1 MAYKN
6 NNKLILQN
14 NNIITHQRC
23 AYGKEQAAILVKQA
37 NYLNILDYMKE
48 EQLIKQIDYET
59 EKENFFKQCS
69 KTKSNHTKR
78 QYKNGLNKLEEY
90 CKMNNKNIL
99 FIKAREADD
108 FITEVNSSEL
118 SNLSVRALVSSCS
131 SFFSFLER
139 RYPFMKNPFRGTKT
153 RPPVKNKK
161 RLEVPTKK
169 EIELIIKDISD
180 PLIKVAIIFIMECG
194 VRVGALPKLEI
205 RNNPTGE
212 RSFKYYSYSKGKEIS
227 WKVTDK
233 VIKLLAKAR
242 RAKQNNLSFNNPFK
256 NKSSEVIR
264 NIFYR
269 SSKRLYEK
277 GKIKAAYSIHDI
289 RHYFAVTLYKQ
300 TKDIEL
306 IRQALNHSSIA
317 ITGIY
322 LKSLEVE

>member
-1 MAYKN
+1 MASKKN
-6 NNKLILQN
+6 KELILQN
-14 NNIITHQRC
+14 NNIISQ
-23 AYGKEQAAILVKQA
+23 EQAELLYKQA

-118 SNLSVRALVSSCS
+118 SNLSIRALVSSCS

-161 RLEVPTKK
+161 RLEVPVKK

-205 RNNPTGE
+205 RNN
-212 RSFKYYSYSKGKEIS
+212 KYYSYSKGKEVS
-227 WKVTDK
+227 GKVTDK
-233 VIKLLAKAR
+233 VIKLL
-242 RAKQNNLSFNNPFK
+242 KQNNLSFNCPFK

-269 SSKRLYEK
+269 SSKRLYQQ

>member
-1 MAYKN
+1 MASKKKN
-6 NNKLILQN
+6 QLILPHN
-14 NNIITHQRC
+14 NNIITE
-23 AYGKEQAAILVKQA
+23 EQAELLTKQA

-90 CKMNNKNIL
+90 CSMNNKNIL

-118 SNLSVRALVSSCS
+118 SNLSIRALVSSCS

-139 RYPFMKNPFRGTKT
+139 RYPFIKNPFRGTKT

-180 PLIKVAIIFIMECG
+180 PLIKMAIIFIMECG

-205 RNNPTGE
+205 RNN
-212 RSFKYYSYSKGKEIS
+212 KYYSYSKGKEIS

-233 VIKLLAKAR
+233 VIKELKR
-242 RAKQNNLSFNNPFK
+242 NNITFNAPFK

-269 SSKRLYEK
+269 SSKRLYEQ

-289 RHYFAVTLYKQ
+289 RHYFAVTLYKK
-300 TKDIEL
+300 TRDIEL
-306 IRQALNHSSIA
+306 IRKALNHSNIA
-317 ITGIY
+317 ITGLY
-322 LKSLEVE
+322 LRSLEVE

>member
-1 MAYKN
+1 MASKKN
-6 NNKLILQN
+6 KELILQN
-14 NNIITHQRC
+14 NNIITE
-23 AYGKEQAAILVKQA
+23 KQAELLIKQA

-205 RNNPTGE
+205 RNN
-212 RSFKYYSYSKGKEIS
+212 KYYSYSKGKEIS
-227 WKVTDK
+227 WKVSDK
-233 VIKLLAKAR
+233 VIKLL
-242 RAKQNNLSFNNPFK
+242 KQNNLSFNNPFK

-269 SSKRLYEK
+269 SSKRLYEQ
-277 GKIKAAYSIHDI
+277 GKIKAAYSIHDV
-289 RHYFAVTLYKQ
+289 RHYFAVTLYKK
-300 TKDIEL
+300 TRDIEL

>member
-1 MAYKN
+1 MADKK

-14 NNIITHQRC
+14 NNIITE
-23 AYGKEQAAILVKQA
+23 EQAELLIKQA

-48 EQLIKQIDYET
+48 EQFIKQIDYET

-90 CKMNNKNIL
+90 CRINNKNIL

-118 SNLSVRALVSSCS
+118 SNLSIRALVSSCS

-139 RYPFMKNPFRGTKT
+139 RYPFIKNPFRGTKT

-180 PLIKVAIIFIMECG
+180 PLVKTAVIFIQECG
-194 VRVGALPKLEI
+194 VRVGALSKLEI
-205 RNNPTGE
+205 KNN
-212 RSFKYYSYSKGKEIS
+212 KYYSYSKGKEIS

-233 VIKLLAKAR
+233 AIKELKKNKLDIET
-242 RAKQNNLSFNNPFK
+242 PFK

-269 SSKRLYEK
+269 SSKRLYEQ
-277 GKIKAAYSIHDI
+277 GKIKASYSIHDI
-289 RHYFAVTLYKQ
+289 RHYFAVTLYK
-300 TKDIEL
+300 KNRDIEL
-306 IRQALNHSSIA
+306 IRKALNHSNIA
-317 ITGIY
+317 ITGLY
-322 LKSLEVE
+322 LRSLEVE

>member
-1 MAYKN
+1 MASKKYKE
-6 NNKLILQN
+6 LMLQN
-14 NNIITHQRC
+14 NNIISQ
-23 AYGKEQAAILVKQA
+23 EQAELLYKQA

-180 PLIKVAIIFIMECG
+180 PLIKVAVIFIMKCG

-205 RNNPTGE
+205 RNN
-212 RSFKYYSYSKGKEIS
+212 KYYSYSKGKEIS

-233 VIKLLAKAR
+233 VIKLL
-242 RAKQNNLSFNNPFK
+242 KQNNLSFNNPFK

-269 SSKRLYEK
+269 SSKRLYNQ
-277 GKIKAAYSIHDI
+277 GKIKAAYSIHDV

-322 LKSLEVE
+322 LKSLEVLRK

>member
-1 MAYKN
+1 MASKKN
-6 NNKLILQN
+6 KELILQN
-14 NNIITHQRC
+14 NNIISQ
-23 AYGKEQAAILVKQA
+23 EQAELLYKQA

-69 KTKSNHTKR
+69 KTKSSHTKR
-78 QYKNGLNKLEEY
+78 QYRNGLNKLEEY

-118 SNLSVRALVSSCS
+118 SNLSIRALVSSCS

-205 RNNPTGE
+205 RNN
-212 RSFKYYSYSKGKEIS
+212 KYYSYSKGKEIS

-269 SSKRLYEK
+269 SSKRLYQQ
-277 GKIKAAYSIHDI
+277 GKIKAAYSIHDV

>member
-1 MAYKN
+1 
-6 NNKLILQN
+6 
-14 NNIITHQRC
+14 
-23 AYGKEQAAILVKQA
+23 
-37 NYLNILDYMKE
+37 MKE
-48 EQLIKQIDYET
+48 EQVIKQIDYET

-90 CKMNNKNIL
+90 CNMNNKNIL

-118 SNLSVRALVSSCS
+118 SNLSIRALVSSCS

-169 EIELIIKDISD
+169 EIELIIKDISN

-205 RNNPTGE
+205 RNNPRGTH
-212 RSFKYYSYSKGKEIS
+212 SCKYYSYSKGKEIS

-242 RAKQNNLSFNNPFK
+242 RAKQNNLSFNCPFK

-269 SSKRLYEK
+269 NILF
-277 GKIKAAYSIHDI
+277 
-289 RHYFAVTLYKQ
+289 YFSFFNFFRRKN
-300 TKDIEL
+300 I
-306 IRQALNHSSIA
+306 
-317 ITGIY
+317 
-322 LKSLEVE
+322 

>member
-1 MAYKN
+1 MASKE
-6 NNKLILQN
+6 NNKLIIQN
-14 NNIITHQRC
+14 NNIISQ
-23 AYGKEQAAILVKQA
+23 EQAELLYKQA

-90 CKMNNKNIL
+90 CLRRSTCGEMNNKNIL

-205 RNNPTGE
+205 RNN
-212 RSFKYYSYSKGKEIS
+212 KYYSYSKGKEIS
-227 WKVTDK
+227 WKVTEK
-233 VIKLLAKAR
+233 VIKLL
-242 RAKQNNLSFNNPFK
+242 KQNNISFNCPFK

-269 SSKRLYEK
+269 SSKRLYNQ

>member
-1 MAYKN
+1 MAYKK
-6 NNKLILQN
+6 NKELILQGN
-14 NNIITHQRC
+14 NNIITEQ
-23 AYGKEQAAILVKQA
+23 QAAILVKQA

-205 RNNPTGE
+205 RNN
-212 RSFKYYSYSKGKEIS
+212 KYYSYSKGKEVS
-227 WKVTDK
+227 GKVTDK
-233 VIKLLAKAR
+233 VIKLL
-242 RAKQNNLSFNNPFK
+242 KQNNLSFNCPFK

-269 SSKRLYEK
+269 SSKRLYEQ

-322 LKSLEVE
+322 LKSLEAE

>member
-1 MAYKN
+1 MASKKKN
-6 NNKLILQN
+6 ELILQN
-14 NNIITHQRC
+14 NNIITE
-23 AYGKEQAAILVKQA
+23 KQAELLIKQA

-69 KTKSNHTKR
+69 KTKSSHTKR
-78 QYKNGLNKLEEY
+78 QYKNGLKRLEEY
-90 CKMNNKNIL
+90 CNMNNKNIL

-118 SNLSVRALVSSCS
+118 SNLSIRALVSSCS

-161 RLEVPTKK
+161 RLEVPSKK

-180 PLIKVAIIFIMECG
+180 PLIKAAVIFIMECG
-194 VRVGALPKLEI
+194 VRVGALSNLEI
-205 RNNPTGE
+205 RN
-212 RSFKYYSYSKGKEIS
+212 SHSSKYYSYSKGKEIS
-227 WKVTDK
+227 GKVTDK
-233 VIKLLAKAR
+233 VIKLI
-242 RAKQNNLSFNNPFK
+242 KQNNLSLNCPFK

-269 SSKRLYEK
+269 SSKRLYNQ

-289 RHYFAVTLYKQ
+289 RHYFAVTLYKK

>member
-1 MAYKN
+1 MASKKKN
-6 NNKLILQN
+6 ELILQN
-14 NNIITHQRC
+14 NNNIITE
-23 AYGKEQAAILVKQA
+23 EQAELLIKQA

-90 CKMNNKNIL
+90 CRINNKNIL

-118 SNLSVRALVSSCS
+118 SNLSIRALVSSCS

-139 RYPFMKNPFRGTKT
+139 RYPFIKNPFRGTKT

-180 PLIKVAIIFIMECG
+180 PLIKMAIIFIMECG

-205 RNNPTGE
+205 KNN
-212 RSFKYYSYSKGKEIS
+212 KYYSYSKGKEIS

-233 VIKLLAKAR
+233 AIKELK
-242 RAKQNNLSFNNPFK
+242 KNNLSFDAPFK

-264 NIFYR
+264 NVFYR
-269 SSKRLYEK
+269 SSKRLYEQ
-277 GKIKAAYSIHDI
+277 GKIKASYSIHDI
-289 RHYFAVTLYKQ
+289 RHYFAVTLYKK

-322 LKSLEVE
+322 LRSLEVEQ

>member
-1 MAYKN
+1 MASKKKN
-6 NNKLILQN
+6 ELILQN
-14 NNIITHQRC
+14 NNNIITE
-23 AYGKEQAAILVKQA
+23 EQAELLIKQA

-90 CKMNNKNIL
+90 CRINNKNIL

-118 SNLSVRALVSSCS
+118 SNLSIRALVSSCS

-139 RYPFMKNPFRGTKT
+139 RYPFIKNPFRGTKT

-180 PLIKVAIIFIMECG
+180 PLIKMAIIFIMECG
-194 VRVGALPKLEI
+194 VRVGALSKLEI
-205 RNNPTGE
+205 KNN
-212 RSFKYYSYSKGKEIS
+212 KYYSYSKGKEIS

-233 VIKLLAKAR
+233 VIKELKKNKLYIET
-242 RAKQNNLSFNNPFK
+242 PFK

-269 SSKRLYEK
+269 SSKRLYEQ
-277 GKIKAAYSIHDI
+277 GKIKASYSIHDI
-289 RHYFAVTLYKQ
+289 RHYFAVKLYKQ

-317 ITGIY
+317 ITGLY
-322 LKSLEVE
+322 LRSLEVE

>member
-1 MAYKN
+1 KGINMASKS
-6 NNKLILQN
+6 NNKLIAQNN
-14 NNIITHQRC
+14 NNIITE
-23 AYGKEQAAILVKQA
+23 KQAELPLTAVSRLIKQA

-59 EKENFFKQCS
+59 EKENFFRQCS

-78 QYKNGLNKLEEY
+78 QYRNGLNKLEEY

-118 SNLSVRALVSSCS
+118 SNLSIRALVSSCS

-169 EIELIIKDISD
+169 EIELIIKDIAD

-205 RNNPTGE
+205 RNN
-212 RSFKYYSYSKGKEIS
+212 KYYSYSKGKEIS

-233 VIKLLAKAR
+233 VIKLL
-242 RAKQNNLSFNNPFK
+242 KQNNLSFNCPFK

-269 SSKRLYEK
+269 SSKRLYEQ

>member
-1 MAYKN
+1 MASKNKNQLISQN
-6 NNKLILQN
+6 NNIN
-14 NNIITHQRC
+14 NNIITE
-23 AYGKEQAAILVKQA
+23 EQAELLTKQA

-90 CKMNNKNIL
+90 CSMNNKNIL

-118 SNLSVRALVSSCS
+118 SNLSIRALVSSCS

-139 RYPFMKNPFRGTKT
+139 RYPFIKNPFRGTKT

-180 PLIKVAIIFIMECG
+180 PLIKMAIIFIMECG

-205 RNNPTGE
+205 RNN
-212 RSFKYYSYSKGKEIS
+212 KYYSYSKGKEIS

-233 VIKLLAKAR
+233 VIKELK
-242 RAKQNNLSFNNPFK
+242 KNNLTFNAPFK

-269 SSKRLYEK
+269 SSKRLYEQ

-300 TKDIEL
+300 TRDIEL
-306 IRQALNHSSIA
+306 IRKALNHSNIA
-317 ITGIY
+317 ITGLY
-322 LKSLEVE
+322 LRSLEVE

>member
-1 MAYKN
+1 
-6 NNKLILQN
+6 
-14 NNIITHQRC
+14 
-23 AYGKEQAAILVKQA
+23 
-37 NYLNILDYMKE
+37 
-48 EQLIKQIDYET
+48 
-59 EKENFFKQCS
+59 
-69 KTKSNHTKR
+69 
-78 QYKNGLNKLEEY
+78 
-90 CKMNNKNIL
+90 
-99 FIKAREADD
+99 
-108 FITEVNSSEL
+108 
-118 SNLSVRALVSSCS
+118 
-131 SFFSFLER
+131 
-139 RYPFMKNPFRGTKT
+139 MKNPFRGTKT

-194 VRVGALPKLEI
+194 VRVGALSKLEI
-205 RNNPTGE
+205 RNN
-212 RSFKYYSYSKGKEIS
+212 KYYSYSKGKEIS

-233 VIKLLAKAR
+233 VIKELK
-242 RAKQNNLSFNNPFK
+242 KNNLSFNNPFK

-269 SSKRLYEK
+269 SSKRLYEQ
-277 GKIKAAYSIHDI
+277 GKIKAAYSIHDIRHYFAVTLYNDI

>member
-1 MAYKN
+1 MADKK

-14 NNIITHQRC
+14 NNIITE
-23 AYGKEQAAILVKQA
+23 EQAELLIKQA

-90 CKMNNKNIL
+90 CRINNKNIL

-118 SNLSVRALVSSCS
+118 SNLSIRALVSSCS

-139 RYPFMKNPFRGTKT
+139 RYPFIKNPFRGTKT

-180 PLIKVAIIFIMECG
+180 PLVKTAVIFIQECG
-194 VRVGALPKLEI
+194 VRVGALSKLEI
-205 RNNPTGE
+205 KNN
-212 RSFKYYSYSKGKEIS
+212 KYYSYSKGKEIS

-233 VIKLLAKAR
+233 AIKELKKNKLDIET
-242 RAKQNNLSFNNPFK
+242 PFK

-264 NIFYR
+264 NVFYR
-269 SSKRLYEK
+269 SSKRLYVQ

-289 RHYFAVTLYKQ
+289 RHYFAVTLYKK
-300 TKDIEL
+300 TRDIEL
-306 IRQALNHSSIA
+306 IRKALNHSNIA
-317 ITGIY
+317 ITGLY
-322 LKSLEVE
+322 LRSLEVE

>member
-1 MAYKN
+1 MASKKYKE
-6 NNKLILQN
+6 LILQN
-14 NNIITHQRC
+14 NNIISQ
-23 AYGKEQAAILVKQA
+23 EQAELLYKQA

-90 CKMNNKNIL
+90 CHMNNKNIL

-118 SNLSVRALVSSCS
+118 SNLSIRALVSSCS

-169 EIELIIKDISD
+169 EIELIIKDIAD

-205 RNNPTGE
+205 RNN
-212 RSFKYYSYSKGKEIS
+212 KYYSYSKGKEIS

-233 VIKLLAKAR
+233 VIKLL
-242 RAKQNNLSFNNPFK
+242 KQNNLSFNNPFK

-269 SSKRLYEK
+269 SSKRLYNQ

-289 RHYFAVTLYKQ
+289 RHYFAITLYKQ

>member
-1 MAYKN
+1 MASKS
-6 NNKLILQN
+6 NNKLIAQNN
-14 NNIITHQRC
+14 NNIITE
-23 AYGKEQAAILVKQA
+23 KQAELLIKQA
-37 NYLNILDYMKE
+37 NYLNILYYMKE

-161 RLEVPTKK
+161 RLEVPSKK
-169 EIELIIKDISD
+169 EIELIIKDIAD
-180 PLIKVAIIFIMECG
+180 PIIKAAIIFIMECG

-205 RNNPTGE
+205 RNN
-212 RSFKYYSYSKGKEIS
+212 KYYSYSKGKEIS
-227 WKVTDK
+227 WKVTEK
-233 VIKLLAKAR
+233 VIKLL
-242 RAKQNNLSFNNPFK
+242 KQNNLSFNCPFK

-269 SSKRLYEK
+269 SSKRLYNQ

>member
-1 MAYKN
+1 MASKKYKE
-6 NNKLILQN
+6 LILQN
-14 NNIITHQRC
+14 NNIISQ
-23 AYGKEQAAILVKQA
+23 EQAELLYKQA

-118 SNLSVRALVSSCS
+118 SNLSIRALVSSCS

-180 PLIKVAIIFIMECG
+180 PLIKMAIIFIMECG

-205 RNNPTGE
+205 RNN
-212 RSFKYYSYSKGKEIS
+212 KYYSYSKGKEIS

-233 VIKLLAKAR
+233 VIKELK
-242 RAKQNNLSFNNPFK
+242 KNNLTFNAPFK

-269 SSKRLYEK
+269 SSKRLYNQ
-277 GKIKAAYSIHDI
+277 GKIKAAYSIHDV

>member
-1 MAYKN
+1 
-6 NNKLILQN
+6 
-14 NNIITHQRC
+14 
-23 AYGKEQAAILVKQA
+23 
-37 NYLNILDYMKE
+37 MKE

-78 QYKNGLNKLEEY
+78 QYRNGLNKLEEY
-90 CKMNNKNIL
+90 CRMNSKNIL

-118 SNLSVRALVSSCS
+118 SNLSIRALVSSCS

-169 EIELIIKDISD
+169 EIELIIKDIAD
-180 PLIKVAIIFIMECG
+180 PIIKVAIIFIMECG

-205 RNNPTGE
+205 RNN
-212 RSFKYYSYSKGKEIS
+212 KYYSYSKGKEIS

-233 VIKLLAKAR
+233 VVKLL
-242 RAKQNNLSFNNPFK
+242 KQNNLSFNNPFK

-269 SSKRLYEK
+269 SSKRLYNQ

>member
-1 MAYKN
+1 MASKKKN
-6 NNKLILQN
+6 ELILQN
-14 NNIITHQRC
+14 NNNIITE
-23 AYGKEQAAILVKQA
+23 EQAELLIKQA

-90 CKMNNKNIL
+90 CRINNKNIL

-118 SNLSVRALVSSCS
+118 SNLSIRALVSSCS

-139 RYPFMKNPFRGTKT
+139 RYPFIKNPFRGTKT

-180 PLIKVAIIFIMECG
+180 PLIKMAIIFIMECG

-205 RNNPTGE
+205 KNN
-212 RSFKYYSYSKGKEIS
+212 KYYSYSKGKEIS

-233 VIKLLAKAR
+233 AIKELKKNKLDIET
-242 RAKQNNLSFNNPFK
+242 PFK

-269 SSKRLYEK
+269 SSKRLYVQ

-300 TKDIEL
+300 TRDIEL
-306 IRQALNHSSIA
+306 IRKALNHSNIA

-322 LKSLEVE
+322 LRSLEVE

>member
-1 MAYKN
+1 MASKKYKE
-6 NNKLILQN
+6 LILQN
-14 NNIITHQRC
+14 NNIISQ
-23 AYGKEQAAILVKQA
+23 EQAELLYKQA

-69 KTKSNHTKR
+69 KTKSSHTKR
-78 QYKNGLNKLEEY
+78 QYKNGLKKLEEY
-90 CKMNNKNIL
+90 CTMNNKNIL

-180 PLIKVAIIFIMECG
+180 PLIKAAIIFIMECG

-205 RNNPTGE
+205 RNN
-212 RSFKYYSYSKGKEIS
+212 KYYSYSKGKEIS

-242 RAKQNNLSFNNPFK
+242 RAKQNNLSFNCPFK

-269 SSKRLYEK
+269 SSKRLYQQ

>member
-1 MAYKN
+1 MADKK

-14 NNIITHQRC
+14 NNIITE
-23 AYGKEQAAILVKQA
+23 EQAELLIKQA

-90 CKMNNKNIL
+90 CRINNKNIL

-118 SNLSVRALVSSCS
+118 SNLSIRALVSSCS

-139 RYPFMKNPFRGTKT
+139 RYPFIKNPFRGTKT

-180 PLIKVAIIFIMECG
+180 PLIKMAIIFIMECG

-205 RNNPTGE
+205 KNN
-212 RSFKYYSYSKGKEIS
+212 KYYSYSKGKEIS

-233 VIKLLAKAR
+233 AIKELKKNKLDIET
-242 RAKQNNLSFNNPFK
+242 PFK

-269 SSKRLYEK
+269 SSKRLYEQ
-277 GKIKAAYSIHDI
+277 GKIKASYSIHDI
-289 RHYFAVTLYKQ
+289 RHYFAVTLYKK

-322 LKSLEVE
+322 LRSLEVE

>member
-1 MAYKN
+1 MASKN
-6 NNKLILQN
+6 KNQLILPHN
-14 NNIITHQRC
+14 NNIITE
-23 AYGKEQAAILVKQA
+23 EQAELLTKQA

-78 QYKNGLNKLEEY
+78 QYKDGLNKLEEY
-90 CKMNNKNIL
+90 CSMNNKNIL

-118 SNLSVRALVSSCS
+118 SNLSIRALVSSCS

-139 RYPFMKNPFRGTKT
+139 RYPFIKNPFRGTKT

-180 PLIKVAIIFIMECG
+180 PLIKMAIIFIMECG

-205 RNNPTGE
+205 RNN
-212 RSFKYYSYSKGKEIS
+212 KYYSYSKGKEIS

-233 VIKLLAKAR
+233 VIKELKR
-242 RAKQNNLSFNNPFK
+242 NNITFNAPFK

-269 SSKRLYEK
+269 SSKRLYEQ
-277 GKIKAAYSIHDI
+277 GKIKAASSIHDI

-300 TKDIEL
+300 TRDIEL
-306 IRQALNHSSIA
+306 IRKALNHSNIA
-317 ITGIY
+317 ITGLY
-322 LKSLEVE
+322 LRSLEVE

>member
-1 MAYKN
+1 MASKS
-6 NNKLILQN
+6 NNKLIAQNN
-14 NNIITHQRC
+14 NNIITE
-23 AYGKEQAAILVKQA
+23 KQAELLIKQA

-78 QYKNGLNKLEEY
+78 QYRNGLNKLEEY

-161 RLEVPTKK
+161 RLEVPSKK

-180 PLIKVAIIFIMECG
+180 PLVKMAIIFIMECG

-205 RNNPTGE
+205 RNN
-212 RSFKYYSYSKGKEIS
+212 KYYSYSKGKEIS

-233 VIKLLAKAR
+233 VIKLL
-242 RAKQNNLSFNNPFK
+242 KQNNLSFNCPFK

-269 SSKRLYEK
+269 SSKRLYNQ

>member
-1 MAYKN
+1 MASKE
-6 NNKLILQN
+6 NNKLIIQN
-14 NNIITHQRC
+14 NNIISQ
-23 AYGKEQAAILVKQA
+23 EQAELLYKQA

-78 QYKNGLNKLEEY
+78 QYRNGLNKLEEY
-90 CKMNNKNIL
+90 CSMNNKNIL

-118 SNLSVRALVSSCS
+118 SNLSIRALVSSCS

-205 RNNPTGE
+205 RNN
-212 RSFKYYSYSKGKEIS
+212 KYYSYSKGKEIS

-233 VIKLLAKAR
+233 VIKLI
-242 RAKQNNLSFNNPFK
+242 KQNNLSFNNPFK

-269 SSKRLYEK
+269 SSKRLYNQ

>member
-1 MAYKN
+1 MADKK

-14 NNIITHQRC
+14 NNIITE
-23 AYGKEQAAILVKQA
+23 EQAELLIKQA

-90 CKMNNKNIL
+90 CRMNNKNIL

-118 SNLSVRALVSSCS
+118 SNLSIRALVSSCS

-139 RYPFMKNPFRGTKT
+139 RYPFIKNPFRGTKT

-180 PLIKVAIIFIMECG
+180 PLVKTAVIFIQECG
-194 VRVGALPKLEI
+194 VRVGALSKLEI
-205 RNNPTGE
+205 KNN
-212 RSFKYYSYSKGKEIS
+212 KYYSYSKGKEIS

-233 VIKLLAKAR
+233 AIKELK
-242 RAKQNNLSFNNPFK
+242 KNNLSFDAPFK

-264 NIFYR
+264 NVFYR
-269 SSKRLYEK
+269 SSKRLYEQ
-277 GKIKAAYSIHDI
+277 GKIKASYSIHDI
-289 RHYFAVTLYKQ
+289 RHYFAVTLYKK

-317 ITGIY
+317 ITGLY
-322 LKSLEVE
+322 LRSLEVE

>member
-1 MAYKN
+1 MTSKK
-6 NNKLILQN
+6 NNKLISQSN
-14 NNIITHQRC
+14 NNIITE
-23 AYGKEQAAILVKQA
+23 EQAAILVKQA

-90 CKMNNKNIL
+90 CLRRSTCGEMNNKNIL

-118 SNLSVRALVSSCS
+118 SNLSIRALVSSCS

-139 RYPFMKNPFRGTKT
+139 RYPFIKNPFRGTKT

-205 RNNPTGE
+205 RNN
-212 RSFKYYSYSKGKEIS
+212 KYYSYSKGKEIS

-233 VIKLLAKAR
+233 VIKLL
-242 RAKQNNLSFNNPFK
+242 KQNNISFNCPFK

-269 SSKRLYEK
+269 SSKRLYNQ

>member
-6 NNKLILQN
+6 NNKLIAQNN
-14 NNIITHQRC
+14 NNIITE
-23 AYGKEQAAILVKQA
+23 KQAELLIKQA

-69 KTKSNHTKR
+69 KTKSSHTKR

-205 RNNPTGE
+205 RNN
-212 RSFKYYSYSKGKEIS
+212 KYYSYSKGKEIS
-227 WKVTDK
+227 WKVTEK
-233 VIKLLAKAR
+233 VIKLL
-242 RAKQNNLSFNNPFK
+242 KQNNLSFNNPFK

-269 SSKRLYEK
+269 SSKRLYNQ
-277 GKIKAAYSIHDI
+277 GKIKAAYSIHDV

>member
-1 MAYKN
+1 MASKKN
-6 NNKLILQN
+6 KELILQS
-14 NNIITHQRC
+14 NNIISQ
-23 AYGKEQAAILVKQA
+23 EQAELLIKQA

-139 RYPFMKNPFRGTKT
+139 RYPFIKNPFRGTKT

-205 RNNPTGE
+205 RNN
-212 RSFKYYSYSKGKEIS
+212 KYYSYSKGKEIS

-233 VIKLLAKAR
+233 VIKELK
-242 RAKQNNLSFNNPFK
+242 KNNLSFDKPFK

-269 SSKRLYEK
+269 SSKRLYQQ

>member
-1 MAYKN
+1 MADKK

-14 NNIITHQRC
+14 NNIITE
-23 AYGKEQAAILVKQA
+23 EQAELLIKQA

-90 CKMNNKNIL
+90 CRMNNKNIL

-118 SNLSVRALVSSCS
+118 SNLSIRALVSSCS

-139 RYPFMKNPFRGTKT
+139 RYPFIKNPFRGTKT

-180 PLIKVAIIFIMECG
+180 PLVKTAVIFIQECG
-194 VRVGALPKLEI
+194 VRVGALSKLEI
-205 RNNPTGE
+205 KNN
-212 RSFKYYSYSKGKEIS
+212 KYYSYSKGKEIS

-233 VIKLLAKAR
+233 AIKELKKNKLDIET
-242 RAKQNNLSFNNPFK
+242 PFK

-269 SSKRLYEK
+269 SSKRLYEQ
-277 GKIKAAYSIHDI
+277 GKIKASYSIHDI
-289 RHYFAVTLYKQ
+289 RHYFAVTLYKK

-317 ITGIY
+317 ITGLY

>member
-1 MAYKN
+1 MASENKN
-6 NNKLILQN
+6 QLILQHNNAINN
-14 NNIITHQRC
+14 NNIITE
-23 AYGKEQAAILVKQA
+23 KQAELLTKQA

-90 CKMNNKNIL
+90 CSMNNKNIL

-118 SNLSVRALVSSCS
+118 SNLSIRALVSSCS

-139 RYPFMKNPFRGTKT
+139 RYPFIKNPFRGTKT

-180 PLIKVAIIFIMECG
+180 PLIKMAIIFIMECG

-205 RNNPTGE
+205 RNN
-212 RSFKYYSYSKGKEIS
+212 KYYSYSKGKEIS

-233 VIKLLAKAR
+233 VIKELK
-242 RAKQNNLSFNNPFK
+242 KNNLTFNAPFK

-269 SSKRLYEK
+269 SSKRLYEQ

-300 TKDIEL
+300 TRDIEL
-306 IRQALNHSSIA
+306 IRKALNHSNIA
-317 ITGIY
+317 ITGLY
-322 LKSLEVE
+322 LRSLEVE

>member
-1 MAYKN
+1 MADKK

-14 NNIITHQRC
+14 NNIITE
-23 AYGKEQAAILVKQA
+23 EQAELLIKQA

-90 CKMNNKNIL
+90 CRINNKNIL

-118 SNLSVRALVSSCS
+118 SNLSIRALVSSCS

-139 RYPFMKNPFRGTKT
+139 RYPFIKNPFRGTKT

-180 PLIKVAIIFIMECG
+180 PLIKMAVIFIMECG

-205 RNNPTGE
+205 KNN
-212 RSFKYYSYSKGKEIS
+212 KYYSYSKGKEIS

-233 VIKLLAKAR
+233 AIKELKKNKLDIET
-242 RAKQNNLSFNNPFK
+242 PFK

-269 SSKRLYEK
+269 SSKRLYVQ

-289 RHYFAVTLYKQ
+289 RHYFAVTLYK
-300 TKDIEL
+300 KNRDIEL
-306 IRQALNHSSIA
+306 IRKALNHSNIA
-317 ITGIY
+317 ITGLY
-322 LKSLEVE
+322 LRSLEVE

>member
-1 MAYKN
+1 MADKK

-14 NNIITHQRC
+14 NNIITE
-23 AYGKEQAAILVKQA
+23 EQAELLIKQA

-90 CKMNNKNIL
+90 CRINNKNIL

-118 SNLSVRALVSSCS
+118 SNLSIRALVSSCS

-139 RYPFMKNPFRGTKT
+139 RYPFIKNPFRGTKT

-180 PLIKVAIIFIMECG
+180 PLIKMAIIFIMECG

-205 RNNPTGE
+205 RNN
-212 RSFKYYSYSKGKEIS
+212 RYYSYSKGKEIS

-233 VIKLLAKAR
+233 VIKELKKYNLA
-242 RAKQNNLSFNNPFK
+242 FNAPFK

-269 SSKRLYEK
+269 SSKRLYEQ
-277 GKIKAAYSIHDI
+277 GKIKATYSIHDI
-289 RHYFAVTLYKQ
+289 RHYFAVTLYKK

-306 IRQALNHSSIA
+306 IRKALNHSNIA
-317 ITGIY
+317 ITGLY
-322 LKSLEVE
+322 LRSLEVE

>member
-1 MAYKN
+1 MASKKYKE
-6 NNKLILQN
+6 LILQN
-14 NNIITHQRC
+14 NNIISQ
-23 AYGKEQAAILVKQA
+23 EQAELLYKQA

-78 QYKNGLNKLEEY
+78 QYRNGLNKLEEY

-161 RLEVPTKK
+161 RLEVPSKK

-205 RNNPTGE
+205 RNN
-212 RSFKYYSYSKGKEIS
+212 KYYSYSKGKEIS

-233 VIKLLAKAR
+233 VIKLL
-242 RAKQNNLSFNNPFK
+242 KQNNLSFNNPFK

-269 SSKRLYEK
+269 SSKRLYNQ
-277 GKIKAAYSIHDI
+277 GKIKASYSIHDI

>member
-6 NNKLILQN
+6 NNKLIAQN
-14 NNIITHQRC
+14 NNIITE
-23 AYGKEQAAILVKQA
+23 KQAELLYKQA

-69 KTKSNHTKR
+69 KTKINHTKR

-90 CKMNNKNIL
+90 CHMNNKNIL

-118 SNLSVRALVSSCS
+118 SNLSIRALVSSCS

-169 EIELIIKDISD
+169 EIELIIKDIAD

-205 RNNPTGE
+205 RNN
-212 RSFKYYSYSKGKEIS
+212 KYYSYSKGKEIS

-233 VIKLLAKAR
+233 VIKLL
-242 RAKQNNLSFNNPFK
+242 KQNNLSFNCPFK

-269 SSKRLYEK
+269 SSKRLYK
-277 GKIKAAYSIHDI
+277 QGKIKAAYSIHDI
-289 RHYFAVTLYKQ
+289 RHYFAVTIYKQ

>member
-1 MAYKN
+1 MAYKK
-6 NNKLILQN
+6 NKELILQGN
-14 NNIITHQRC
+14 NNIITEQ
-23 AYGKEQAAILVKQA
+23 QAAILVKQA

-78 QYKNGLNKLEEY
+78 QYKNGLNKLDEY

-118 SNLSVRALVSSCS
+118 SNLSIRALVSSCS

-161 RLEVPTKK
+161 RLEVPVKK

-205 RNNPTGE
+205 RNN
-212 RSFKYYSYSKGKEIS
+212 KYYSYSKGKEVS
-227 WKVTDK
+227 GKVTDK
-233 VIKLLAKAR
+233 VIKLL
-242 RAKQNNLSFNNPFK
+242 KQNNLSFNCPFK

-269 SSKRLYEK
+269 SSKRLYNQ

>member
-1 MAYKN
+1 MASKKYKE
-6 NNKLILQN
+6 LILQN
-14 NNIITHQRC
+14 NNIISQ
-23 AYGKEQAAILVKQA
+23 EQAELLYKQA

-161 RLEVPTKK
+161 RLEVPAKK

-180 PLIKVAIIFIMECG
+180 PLVKMAVIFIMECG
-194 VRVGALPKLEI
+194 VRVGALPNLEI
-205 RNNPTGE
+205 KNN
-212 RSFKYYSYSKGKEIS
+212 KYYSYSKGKEVS
-227 WKVTDK
+227 GKVTDK
-233 VIKLLAKAR
+233 VIKLLSKAR
-242 RAKQNNLSFNNPFK
+242 RAKQNKLNIEAPFK

-269 SSKRLYEK
+269 SSKRLYEQ

-317 ITGIY
+317 VTGIY